1 MKREPPEVS
10 EAQFNTPYVCCKC
23 FLPERKCKVNGGIH
37 CEVIGWWFRVAGRM
51 GQLLDRSSSFS
62 LRQDPG
68 FYRAGSRPQRGAAWE
83 SGPVPLL
90 PRCPAGAKAL
100 GLLPLWSGLGLLSRA
115 WWGRAG
121 RANK

>member
-90 PRCPAGAKAL
+90 PRCRGQGSGSPAPVVWAGPAVK
-100 GLLPLWSGLGLLSRA
+100 GLVG
-115 WWGRAG
+115 AG
-121 RANK
+121 RQG